1 MDRDKAGTGYLALPD
16 GGHGPGVLVL
26 HSWWGLT
33 PSFRAT
39 CDRLAAAGFV
49 ALAPD
54 LFVGEVATS
63 VEEAE
68 SRLAVASP
76 DEIAHLTRSS
86 LHTLRSIDRT
96 PDGPVG
102 AVGYSLGASMA
113 LWLAARVHDDIAA
126 IVTFYGSQEVDFA
139 EATSAFQL
147 HFAEH
152 DVYVS
157 HDQRVL
163 LEAELRLLE
172 KPVEGFDYPDT
183 SHWFAEDDRPEFD
196 PAAAALAWER
206 TLSFLQKHLGHL

>member
-33 PSFRAT
+33 PYFTGT
-39 CDRLAAAGFV
+39 CDRLAEAGFV

-54 LFVGEVATS
+54 LFAGEVAAT
-63 VEEAE
+63 VEQAE

-86 LHTLRSIDRT
+86 LHTLRTIDRT
-96 PDGPVG
+96 PEGPVG
-102 AVGYSLGASMA
+102 VVGYSLGASMG

-126 IVTFYGSQEVDFA
+126 VVTFYGSQEVDFA
-139 EATSAFQL
+139 EATSAFQM

-152 DVYVS
+152 DTYVS

-163 LEAELRLLE
+163 LEADLRLLE
-172 KPVEGFDYPDT
+172 KPVEVYDYPGT
-183 SHWFAEDDRPEFD
+183 SHWFAEEDRPEFD
-196 PAAAALAWER
+196 PAASELAWDRALA
-206 TLSFLQKHLGHL
+206 FLRLHLDRS